1 MSKQPL
7 PWQVGLILVT
17 GVLAVSSAAIFI
29 RLANTAAGLSGVGFS
44 LFLSASRLTLA
55 SLLIL
60 PAWRNLRPNQLN
72 PSAFHYAVG
81 AGICLALHFVTWIT
95 SLSFTSIA
103 ASTTLV
109 TTNPIWVAL
118 LSWLWFKEKPSRLTQ
133 LGIAIAFIGG
143 VLIALGDQET
153 VSISPNPALGNS
165 LALVG
170 AGMASLYLLLGREAQ
185 RRGLGIGS
193 YIAIAYSTGA
203 LVTLPLPFMFG
214 VNYLGYS
221 NAVYLYILLM
231 AVLPQ
236 LIGHTSFNWTVRW
249 ISPTLVTLALLW
261 EPVISSCFGYLVF
274 QELPGRFVLVGATVL
289 LAGIVIAVFGTK
301 TPQTLTKDE

>member
-1 MSKQPL
+1 MSKQPS

-29 RLANTAAGLSGVGFS
+29 RLANMAAGLSGIGFS
-44 LFLSASRLTLA
+44 LFLSASRLTIA
-55 SLLIL
+55 SLFIL
-60 PAWRNLRPNQLN
+60 PAWRNLRPNQLS
-72 PSAFHYAVG
+72 PGAFHYAVG

-153 VSISPNPALGNS
+153 VNISPNPALGNS

-193 YIAIAYSTGA
+193 YITIAYSTGA

-214 VNYLGYS
+214 VNYFGYS
-221 NAVYLYILLM
+221 SAVYLYILLM

-236 LIGHTSFNWTVRW
+236 LIGHTSFNWAVRW

-289 LAGIVIAVFGTK
+289 LGGIVVAVFGTK
-301 TPQTLTKDE
+301 TQIS